1 LRKSVGRSAFFLE
14 WRLNKPYI
22 VKIVI
27 PQNNPFITAFMKTAP
42 GVPDMGLVVSEIPK
56 NTCIISP
63 GGSVGN
69 TIVMLKRNRKDAA
82 KMAAEIIFS

>member
-1 LRKSVGRSAFFLE
+1 M
-14 WRLNKPYI
+14 NKPYI

-27 PQNNPFITAFMKTAP
+27 PQNNPFITAVMKTAP
-42 GVPDMGLVVSEIPK
+42 DIPDIGLVVSEIPK

-63 GGSVGN
+63 GGSVGT

-82 KMAAEIIFS
+82 KMAAEIIFSQFVFKLVYCL